1 MTYLYAVSKQTTIL
15 SSILIPAIIV
25 AVLILI
31 KLAEVVF
38 ETSFAQYGIF
48 PRKTSGLLGILTFPF
63 IHGGWKHLLNN
74 SSALLVLGTMLY
86 FFYRE
91 VASRTLFWIYVL
103 SGVWLWVGGRANIH
117 IGASGVVYG
126 LFGFL
131 FVSGLLRKHLKL
143 MALSLLVVFL
153 YGSLV
158 WGVFPVDETISYEGH
173 LFGLLAGFIVARVF
187 RKHGTQQPKYSWD
200 LVDEEVVPEWYPDP
214 ERERREQVEK
224 QLREQEAAK
233 NKPTESPVSIKYI
246 YRKKNES

>member
-1 MTYLYAVSKQTTIL
+1 MKPNNLISNIL
-15 SSILIPAIIV
+15 VPAILVI
-25 AVLILI
+25 VLILV

-48 PRKTSGLLGILTFPF
+48 PRKVSGLLGILTFPF
-63 IHGGWKHLLNN
+63 IHGDWKHLFNN

-91 VASRTLFWIYVL
+91 LATRSLFWIYLV
-103 SGVWLWVGGRANIH
+103 SGIWLWVGGRANIH

-173 LFGLLAGFIVARVF
+173 LFGLFAGIMVALVY
-187 RKHGTQQPKYSWD
+187 RKRGTQRPKYSWD
-200 LVDEEVVPEWYPDP
+200 LVDEEEIPAWYPDP

-224 QLREQEAAK
+224 QLKEQQAK
-233 NKPTESPVSIKYI
+233 DQQISSPMSIKYI
-246 YRKKNES
+246 YKKNEN